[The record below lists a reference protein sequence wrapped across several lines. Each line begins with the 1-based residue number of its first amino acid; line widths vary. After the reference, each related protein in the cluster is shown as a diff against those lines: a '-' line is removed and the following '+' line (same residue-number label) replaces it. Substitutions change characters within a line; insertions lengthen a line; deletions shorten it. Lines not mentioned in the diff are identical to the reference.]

1 VEWSDVINGLPSL
14 AARSVSVAALGAV
27 LGLDY
32 IVIGQTLL
40 AQPAISGPIVGL
52 ALGEPMLGIWAGLT
66 VQLLWAGRLPVGAYV
81 PPNSCVAAVFTVGTA
96 ALMPGEVAPA
106 CRAVLAG
113 LLTLPV
119 AYAGGRLDVF
129 IKARLNVVYLHSAE
143 RALAKNR
150 LAPLGLATLKGVA
163 SVFVKDFV
171 LLWVS
176 VFAAAAVLGVVAG
189 RITEK
194 LGSGLD
200 LAYLVL
206 PAAGV
211 ALLLHAYWSWKTVSA
226 FAAGAAAAGFAI
238 FFTSVMFT

>member
-1 VEWSDVINGLPSL
+1 MEWSDVISGFPSL
-14 AARSVSVAALGAV
+14 AARSAGVAALGAV

-40 AQPAISGPIVGL
+40 AQPAISGPIVGM

-81 PPNSCVAAVFTVGTA
+81 PPNSCVAAVFTVGAA
-96 ALMPGEVAPA
+96 ALMPGTVAPA
-106 CRAVLAG
+106 YRAVLAG

-129 IKARLNVVYLHSAE
+129 IKARLNVAYLHAAE
-143 RALAKNR
+143 RALAKNGR
-150 LAPLGLATLKGVA
+150 APLGAATLKGVA

-176 VFAAAAVLGVVAG
+176 VFAAAVVLGLVAG
-189 RITEK
+189 RIAEK
-194 LGSGLD
+194 LGAGLD
-200 LAYLVL
+200 LAYVVL

-211 ALLLHAYWSWKTVSA
+211 ALLLHAYWSRKTVLA
-226 FAAGAAAAGFAI
+226 FAAGAATAGFAL
-238 FFTSVMFT
+238 FVTSIMFT

>member
-1 VEWSDVINGLPSL
+1 MPSL
-14 AARSVSVAALGAV
+14 AARSAGVAALGAV

-40 AQPAISGPIVGL
+40 AQPAISGPIVGIV
-52 ALGEPMLGIWAGLT
+52 LGEPMLGIWAGLT

-81 PPNSCVAAVFTVGTA
+81 PPNCCVAGVFTVGTA
-96 ALMPGEVAPA
+96 VLIPGVVAPA
-106 CRAVLAG
+106 HRAVLAG
-113 LLTLPV
+113 LLTLPI

-129 IKARLNVVYLHSAE
+129 IKARLNVIYLHAAE

-150 LAPLGLATLKGVA
+150 RAPLGVATLKGVT
-163 SVFVKDFV
+163 SVFVKDYV

-176 VFAAAAVLGVVAG
+176 VFAATAVLGLVAG
-189 RITEK
+189 RITEQ
-194 LGSGLD
+194 LGAGLNV
-200 LAYLVL
+200 AYVVL

-226 FAAGAAAAGFAI
+226 FGAGAAAAGFALFI
-238 FFTSVMFT
+238 ASAMVA